1 VPAFFLIMDDLSRLL
16 GWIFGRFFGKKEE
29 DQPALENEELTRLLT
44 DNSRTISSL
53 EERLQR
59 LESDRSAAPEPAAAT
74 RNRRGAVANDMTSKP
89 LAAE

>member
-1 VPAFFLIMDDLSRLL
+1 MDDLSRLL

-29 DQPALENEELTRLLT
+29 EQPALENEELTRLL
-44 DNSRTISSL
+44 NESSRTISSL

-59 LESDRSAAPEPAAAT
+59 LESDRSIPEPAAAP
-74 RNRRGAVANDMTSKP
+74 RSRRGAANDISSSKP